1 MKYVILSLLLVPV
14 TLSGCQ
20 HTSRRLSEDDRALM
34 RELVT
39 VAVSAAVASAV
50 RR

>member
-1 MKYVILSLLLVPV
+1 MKRVFLFLLVLVP
-14 TLSGCQ
+14 LAGCQ